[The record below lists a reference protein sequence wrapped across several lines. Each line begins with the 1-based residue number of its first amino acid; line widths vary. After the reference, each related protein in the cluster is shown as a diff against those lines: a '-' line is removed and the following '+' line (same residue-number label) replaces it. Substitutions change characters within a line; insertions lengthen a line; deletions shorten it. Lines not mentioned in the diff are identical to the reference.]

1 MSRSHA
7 RVSRI
12 RRTQSPSQAGALER
26 LWSVAACPGCGATIV
41 LGEQA
46 GGPFSDVCAACQ
58 ALPVAA
64 SVSAPVRIRVEGT
77 PVRETFAA
85 RAPIGAGVLDAA

>member
-1 MSRSHA
+1 
-7 RVSRI
+7 VSRI

-26 LWSVAACPGCGATIV
+26 LWGVAACPGCGATIV

-58 ALPVAA
+58 ALPMAA
-64 SVSAPVRIRVEGT
+64 SVSAPVRIRVEGA

-85 RAPIGAGVLDAA
+85 PTPIGARVRDAA